1 MSRVRRPLAARF
13 LSVCAGPEWADSI
26 EGDLREQYGRVGLER
41 QGWSWGAVL
50 PIAMRLGSDRLTRA
64 ARSLGRRVALAT
76 SPRGNGMIQ
85 GFWRDVRFSLR
96 SMRRAPIFTFAAA
109 ATLSLGIDSSTVL
122 YSFVEAFIF
131 RPLPFAEPGEL
142 VHVWSTNRVRG
153 DDMLRSSLPEYRA
166 WKSQATTL
174 SDIAL
179 FNYTAANVT
188 EFGEPERLQ
197 IGAVSANAFDLLGRQ
212 PILGRAFVAGEDA
225 PGAARVAMLSHG
237 LWESRFGADP
247 DILGKTI
254 ALDEHQHE
262 IVGVMPAD
270 FAFPLNTTLLWK
282 PYSLDEARYDRDYKG
297 FQVVARLAPDTTAS
311 QAQAEL
317 DAIAGRLGAEYPDSN
332 KDRGISVVPLRQ
344 ALSFVAEILDP
355 MAALLAA
362 AVVFVPLITC
372 ANVASLLLSRAA
384 ARERELAVRAAIGAG
399 RGRMIRQLLTE
410 SAVLALL
417 GVVVGLP
424 LAQLVLGWMDATIPL
439 DLYRVGAISLDAG
452 GMMVAVGVSLAA
464 ALGFGVLPAFHV
476 TRASLV
482 ASLREGGRGSGHG
495 ARLARTHGVLAVAQ
509 IGTAFVLLICAAL
522 VARSLDGMKDVP
534 LGFETDALAGTVVL
548 TTERYQEADAKR
560 AFQRQV
566 LEELRSRPSVEAA
579 SIVSYL
585 PLNHETSMR
594 GYLPAEVAPTGDA
607 PPPRAI
613 ELTAAPGYFETMG
626 ISLLQGRDFSE
637 ADDASAP
644 PAVIVNKALAEA
656 TWSDGPAI
664 GRSLRLYQGTKETLA
679 TVVGVVANA
688 RHMQLSDPPE
698 RILYIA
704 QYQDP
709 WRYMRVLVRSREG
722 RRAAE
727 TDLREAIAVADPS
740 LPISDVRS
748 MERVARDFLIPQR
761 MLANALLVLGGA
773 ALLLAVVGI
782 YGVLAQQVAGRTQEI
797 GVRMALGATR
807 SSVLGLVLRRGLKLS
822 AIGGAIGIAASLAT
836 ARLLERFMFGLTATD
851 ATTMVGVALALGGTA
866 VLACAIPAAR
876 AARIDPLE
884 ALHYE

>member
-1 MSRVRRPLAARF
+1 MSKQKASLGELEQLILLAVLRLDEGAYAVSIGDELRAQASIETPRGAIYVTLDRLERKGMLRSPLRRPHSRARRQGEEVLPGNAERAAPAPLLTSGATQSVGWRRSRQGEGLSRVRRPLAARF
-13 LSVCAGPEWADSI
+13 LSACAGPEWADSI

-41 QGWSWGAVL
+41 RAWSWGTVL

-64 ARSLGRRVALAT
+64 ARSLGTRVALAT

-85 GFWRDVRFSLR
+85 SFWRDVRFSLR
-96 SMRRAPIFTFAAA
+96 SMRRAPVFTLAAA
-109 ATLSLGIDSSTVL
+109 ATLSLGIGSSTVL

-142 VHVWSTNRVRG
+142 IHVWSTNRVRG

-166 WKSQATTL
+166 WKSQVTTL

-212 PILGRAFVAGEDA
+212 PVLGRTFAAGEDA
-225 PGAARVAMLSHG
+225 PGAARVAVLSHG

-317 DAIAGRLGAEYPDSN
+317 DAIARRLGAEYPDSN

-362 AVVFVPLITC
+362 AVVFVLLITC

-384 ARERELAVRAAIGAG
+384 ARERELAIRAAMGAG

-410 SAVLALL
+410 SALLALL

-439 DLYRVGAISLDAG
+439 DVYRVGAISLDAG
-452 GMMVAVGVSLAA
+452 GVMLAVGVSLAA

-476 TRASLV
+476 DASQPRGEPPGRWTRQ
-482 ASLREGGRGSGHG
+482 R
-495 ARLARTHGVLAVAQ
+495 ARRA
-509 IGTAFVLLICAAL
+509 
-522 VARSLDGMKDVP
+522 ARSD
-534 LGFETDALAGTVVL
+534 
-548 TTERYQEADAKR
+548 
-560 AFQRQV
+560 
-566 LEELRSRPSVEAA
+566 
-579 SIVSYL
+579 
-585 PLNHETSMR
+585 
-594 GYLPAEVAPTGDA
+594 
-607 PPPRAI
+607 PRCA
-613 ELTAAPGYFETMG
+613 
-626 ISLLQGRDFSE
+626 
-637 ADDASAP
+637 
-644 PAVIVNKALAEA
+644 
-656 TWSDGPAI
+656 
-664 GRSLRLYQGTKETLA
+664 
-679 TVVGVVANA
+679 
-688 RHMQLSDPPE
+688 
-698 RILYIA
+698 
-704 QYQDP
+704 
-709 WRYMRVLVRSREG
+709 G
-722 RRAAE
+722 RRADRYGVRP
-727 TDLREAIAVADPS
+727 TDLRGS
-740 LPISDVRS
+740 R
-748 MERVARDFLIPQR
+748 
-761 MLANALLVLGGA
+761 GA
-773 ALLLAVVGI
+773 
-782 YGVLAQQVAGRTQEI
+782 QP
-797 GVRMALGATR
+797 
-807 SSVLGLVLRRGLKLS
+807 RRHEG
-822 AIGGAIGIAASLAT
+822 
-836 ARLLERFMFGLTATD
+836 
-851 ATTMVGVALALGGTA
+851 
-866 VLACAIPAAR
+866 R
-876 AARIDPLE
+876 AARLRDRRSRRNDRTDDR
-884 ALHYE
+884 ALSGRGCQACLSTPGARGAATQTERRGGLDRQLLATQPRDRHAGLPPR